1 MSAASNSTSP
11 APGASAVSGLLATT
25 TPDGQAARERRAK
38 RAFFGA
44 GTATIEAALVCF
56 GVAFYLG
63 AAPAGASFF
72 LLLAIFT
79 EISPTMIV
87 PYRQVKGDLWSK
99 SHQTGPYQMW
109 PEALTLPKQRARAPL
124 RIW

>member
-11 APGASAVSGLLATT
+11 APGAPAVSDLLLTT
-25 TPDGQAARERRAK
+25 TPDGQAARERRVE
-38 RAFFGA
+38 RAFGGA
-44 GTATIEAALVCF
+44 GTATTEAALVCF

-79 EISPTMIV
+79 GFACANKDRVVSPI
-87 PYRQVKGDLWSK
+87 
-99 SHQTGPYQMW
+99 
-109 PEALTLPKQRARAPL
+109 
-124 RIW
+124 

>member
-25 TPDGQAARERRAK
+25 TPDGQAARERRAE
-38 RAFFGA
+38 RAFDGA
-44 GTATIEAALVCF
+44 GTATIEAASVCF

-79 EISPTMIV
+79 EI
-87 PYRQVKGDLWSK
+87 
-99 SHQTGPYQMW
+99 
-109 PEALTLPKQRARAPL
+109 ALTLPKQRARAPL
-124 RIW
+124 HIW

>member
-1 MSAASNSTSP
+1 MSAASTSTSP
-11 APGASAVSGLLATT
+11 ASGASAVSDLLATT
-25 TPDGQAARERRAK
+25 TPDGHAARERRVE
-38 RAFFGA
+38 RAFGGA
-44 GTATIEAALVCF
+44 GTATTEAALVCF

-79 EISPTMIV
+79 EI
-87 PYRQVKGDLWSK
+87 
-99 SHQTGPYQMW
+99 
-109 PEALTLPKQRARAPL
+109 ALALPKQRARAPP